1 MAGRY
6 NPDDYEP
13 VEDRIRAF
21 WEKWPDGGITTQLL
35 HHDEKRFIV
44 EARAYATS
52 VNTVGGRL
60 LATGLAEETI
70 GSSPV
75 NRTNALENCET
86 SAIGRALANAGFAP
100 KGKRPSRE
108 EMEKADRVTPAAGAR
123 DYLREQCERFDIDM
137 NAVKAAYQRLHN
149 EDLRNEED
157 AGKIRAFTAKL
168 MNEPKK
174 ILGEPEEVKQE

>member
-1 MAGRY
+1 MAGRFD
-6 NPDDYEP
+6 PADYEP

-21 WEKWPDGGITTQLL
+21 WEKYPDGGITTALL

-44 EARAYATS
+44 EARAYATG

-60 LATGLAEETI
+60 LATGLAEETV

-108 EMEKADRVTPAAGAR
+108 EMEKPDRVTPAAGAR
-123 DYLREQCERFDIDM
+123 DHLREMCEKFDIDM
-137 NAVKAAYQRLHN
+137 NAVKAAYMRLHK

-157 AGKIRAFTAKL
+157 AGRIRAFTSKL
-168 MNEPKK
+168 LNDSKAM
-174 ILGEPEEVKQE
+174 LGEEVDK